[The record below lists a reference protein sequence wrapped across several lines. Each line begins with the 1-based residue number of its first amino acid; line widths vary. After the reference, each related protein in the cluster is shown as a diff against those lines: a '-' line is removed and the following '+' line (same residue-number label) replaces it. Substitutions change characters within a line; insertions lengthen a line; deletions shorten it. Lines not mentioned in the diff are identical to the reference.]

1 MSLDNSTGFF
11 YGRCKM
17 EKEDTGKIQ
26 AEENGADGA
35 EKDKFESKYDPI
47 QRRISYKTG
56 FRDHCYEELSFIAGI
71 LDLLFLVNEGD
82 QWENRSEEIAFV
94 LMDARDRARELI
106 DVV

>member
-1 MSLDNSTGFF
+1 
-11 YGRCKM
+11 M

-35 EKDKFESKYDPI
+35 EKDKFERKNDPI
-47 QRRISYKTG
+47 QRRISYKAD
-56 FRDHCYEELSFIAGI
+56 FRDHCCEELSFISGV

-82 QWENRSEEIAFV
+82 QWENRGEEIAFV